1 MEVTYSYSEPVGG
14 ATMMQV
20 VYANGSATKVLEL
33 EAVFVDGV
41 YDANATEKVVAVEVE
56 TVFAEAEYD
65 GPTE

>member
-1 MEVTYSYSEPVGG
+1 MSVTYSYSEPVGG

-20 VYANGSATKVLEL
+20 VYANGSMTKVLEL

-41 YDANATEKVVAVEVE
+41 YDATATEAVAAAEVN
-56 TVFAEAEYD
+56 TVFVEPEHD

>member
-1 MEVTYSYSEPVGG
+1 MKVTYSYSEPVGG

-20 VYANGSATKVLEL
+20 VYANGSTTRVLEL

-41 YDANATEKVVAVEVE
+41 YDATATEAVAAAQAS
-56 TVFAEAEYD
+56 TVFVEPEHD